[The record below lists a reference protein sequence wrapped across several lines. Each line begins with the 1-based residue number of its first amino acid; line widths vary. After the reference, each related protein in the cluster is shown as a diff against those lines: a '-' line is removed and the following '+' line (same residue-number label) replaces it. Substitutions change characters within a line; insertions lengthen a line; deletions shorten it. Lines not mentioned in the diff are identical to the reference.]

1 MVARHGSYPRD
12 APRDTEESATGDE
25 ESNRRIETLK
35 ALNTLALELFKA
47 LNILN
52 AGAAAGMLAG
62 LDKLQ
67 GAIDSCHI
75 RRSILLF
82 VIGLVCG
89 LGAMLFGWI
98 VLYVRLHL
106 MDDTNPDHDPKKHK
120 RTMLVS
126 VAFAATGL
134 FFFCYGALNA
144 AMNLHEPKATC
155 QKQ

>member
-1 MVARHGSYPRD
+1 MSTITD
-12 APRDTEESATGDE
+12 D
-25 ESNRRIETLK
+25 ESNRRIETFK

-75 RRSILLF
+75 RQSLLLF

-89 LGAMLFGWI
+89 LAAMLSGWI
-98 VLYVRLHL
+98 ALYLRLHM
-106 MDDTNPDHDPKKHK
+106 MDDGKPDPRKH
-120 RTMLVS
+120 RRMMFVS
-126 VAFAATGL
+126 VAFAGAGL
-134 FFFCYGALNA
+134 IFFCSGALNA
-144 AMNLHEPKATC
+144 AMNLHEPKAVC